1 MHSRRRGLQND
12 AGQGVSLGSAPASQ
26 GRAQDRCRECSR
38 LLLSLWTHLLQGAEG
53 WGKVLLASL
62 WLVWHHRTMAQPSW
76 ERLRGS
82 AVAAAAGYPSPA
94 PPSMGNI
101 PWA

>member
-12 AGQGVSLGSAPASQ
+12 ASQGVSLGSAPASW
-26 GRAQDRCRECSR
+26 GRAQDHCRECSR

-62 WLVWHHRTMAQPSW
+62 WLVWHHRTTAQPSW
-76 ERLRGS
+76 DSCDLPGATS
-82 AVAAAAGYPSPA
+82 AAR
-94 PPSMGNI
+94 
-101 PWA
+101 PWFACLVSHG